1 MHSEQ
6 PVQRR
11 VSISGMFHL
20 SQPLYGVK
28 LPSSFL
34 IAFLSQKLEH
44 RLHETQYS
52 GSMLFFSALTSC
64 EIACVGQVLEHLQR
78 LRRLLE
84 HLPDACDLAR
94 R

>member
-28 LPSSFL
+28 LPSVRL
-34 IAFLSQKLEH
+34 MAFRSQKLEH

-52 GSMLFFSALTSC
+52 GSMLFFWALTSC
-64 EIACVGQVLEHLQR
+64 EIACVGQVLEQASQPLQM
-78 LRRLLE
+78 LRSI
-84 HLPDACDLAR
+84 A
-94 R
+94 